1 MLFKMVVK
9 DFKRKKIITSALFIF
24 IALPAFLI
32 AGGAGMII
40 ALSGSVNYFLSKAE
54 VPHFVQ
60 MHSGSIDRDEI
71 EMWSSQNKLV
81 SRHQIVEMVTID
93 GSDVFLSGSGES
105 EAESV
110 MDLGFVK
117 QNRTFDLLLDPD
129 NNPVTVSRGNI
140 AVPVYHKLKRNM
152 KTGDT
157 VRIAHKSFI
166 KEYKVSGFI
175 RDAQMNPSI
184 IHSKRF
190 VVHEDDFENL
200 KKSIGEAEYLIEF
213 QLSDISRI
221 GDFSSAYEASGL
233 PGSGPSIDYNLFRV
247 INVLTDSISA
257 VIVIF
262 VSLLFS
268 LITILCLRFTI
279 LASIEEDYREIGV
292 MKAIGIRQKKIKNIY
307 LAKYAVIGLSGT
319 TAGYLLY
326 LISGNIFNNN
336 IMLYLG
342 SAPAAAQDFIIPLSA
357 SVLIF
362 AVIML
367 SCIITLGRF
376 HRISAVEA
384 LRAANTGD
392 AYKNRNFL
400 SLGRS
405 KICNTNI
412 LLGVRDVISRFKLY
426 WLLCFVFIV
435 CTFVIVVPVNFL
447 STIKS
452 PAFVTYLG
460 IGQSDIRIDLRQSEN
475 MAERFAEMLDYI
487 EKDNDIEKAAPMITS
502 RFLVKDS
509 DGVLKS
515 INVETGDFT
524 IFPLNYISGSSPV
537 KQGEIALS
545 FLSAKEM
552 DKKSGDT
559 LILYSKDQKM
569 SMKVSGIYQD
579 VTSGGHTAKAA
590 LTPNWDTVLWYV
602 VNLNVKTEIAGKAD
616 EYSKAFYPAR
626 VTNSKLYLEQTMGET
641 IRRLEFIT
649 FLSIITALI
658 VSVLITSLF
667 LKMIIAKDASQ
678 IAIMKSIGFAL
689 RDLRIQYTVRALS
702 VLGGGIIAGT
712 IAANT
717 IGQSLVS
724 AIWSF
729 MGASRITFIINP
741 VHAYLVFPLILMI
754 TVSAAALISISEIKY
769 FNIADLNA
777 E

>member
-1 MLFKMVVK
+1 MLFKMVMK
-9 DFKRKKIITSALFIF
+9 DLKRKKIITSALFIF

-32 AGGAGMII
+32 AGGSGMII
-40 ALSGSVNYFLSKAE
+40 ALSGSINYFLSRAD

-60 MHSGSIDRDEI
+60 MHSGSIDRKAID
-71 EMWSSQNKLV
+71 MWT
-81 SRHQIVEMVTID
+81 SRNSNISRQQTVEMVTID
-93 GSDVFLSGSGES
+93 GSDVYLAGNSES

-117 QNRTFDLLLDPD
+117 QNSAFDLLLDLE

-140 AVPVYHKLKRNM
+140 AVPIYHKLKKNM
-152 KTGDT
+152 KTGDI

-166 KEYKVSGFI
+166 REFKVSGFI

-190 VVHEDDFENL
+190 VVHEDDFEDL
-200 KKSIGEAEYLIEF
+200 KNSIGEVEYLIEF
-213 QLSDISRI
+213 QLNDISRLS
-221 GDFSSAYEASGL
+221 DFSSAYEASGL
-233 PGSGPSIDYNLFRV
+233 PGSGPSINYNLFRI
-247 INVLTDSISA
+247 INVLTDSIAA

-268 LITILCLRFTI
+268 LIAVLCLRFTI
-279 LASIEEDYREIGV
+279 IASIEEDYREIGV
-292 MKAIGIRQKKIKNIY
+292 MKAIGIQQKDIRNIY
-307 LAKYAVIGLSGT
+307 LVKYALIGLPGAA
-319 TAGYLLY
+319 AGYLLY
-326 LISGNIFNNN
+326 LLSGNIFTGN

-342 SAPAAAQDFIIPLSA
+342 SAPSAVQDFIIPLSA
-357 SVLIF
+357 SALIF

-367 SCIITLGRF
+367 SCMVTFRRF
-376 HRISAVEA
+376 HKISAVEA

-392 AYKNRNFL
+392 SYKNRNFL

-405 KICNTNI
+405 IFCNTNI
-412 LLGVRDVISRFKLY
+412 FLGIRDVLSRFRLY
-426 WLLCFVFIV
+426 WLLCFVFFV
-435 CTFVIVVPVNFL
+435 CTFVIIVPVNFL

-475 MAERFAEMLDYI
+475 MAERFTEMLDYI
-487 EKDNDIEKAAPMITS
+487 EKDKDIEEAAPMITS
-502 RFLVKDS
+502 RFMVEDS
-509 DGVLKS
+509 SGIPQS

-524 IFPLNYISGSSPV
+524 IFPLNYISGSAPV
-537 KQGEIALS
+537 KQGEISLS

-552 DKKSGDT
+552 NKKTGDT
-559 LILYSKDQKM
+559 LIMFSGDQKM
-569 SMKVSGIYQD
+569 IMTVSGIYQD

-590 LTPNWDTVLWYV
+590 LAPNRDTVLWYV
-602 VNLNVKTEIAGKAD
+602 VNLNVRSEIDGKAK
-616 EYSKAFYPAR
+616 EYSKTFYPAR
-626 VTNSKLYLEQTMGET
+626 VTNSKLYLDQTMGET

-649 FLSIITALI
+649 FLSIMTALI

-678 IAIMKSIGFAL
+678 IAIMKSLGFSIK
-689 RDLRIQYTVRALS
+689 DLRIQYTVRALA
-702 VLGGGIIAGT
+702 VLGGGIISGT

-741 VHAYLVFPLILMI
+741 VHAYFLFPLILMI
-754 TVSAAALISISEIKY
+754 TVSVTTLISILEIKY
-769 FNIADLNA
+769 FNIADMNA